1 MGFIPS
7 SPPSDPSLPSI
18 AERSRWRRAVPVLVA
33 GLVLWVS
40 LAVTWGMHQQ
50 LAAGQE
56 RTVSRQIEQ
65 LSRFLAEDLIT
76 NFATLIDSQQRMAS
90 RLAEFDRADQTLW
103 HFDSSRYLMDFPFM
117 HSLAVTDAE
126 LRVTAI
132 AGEPLP
138 GLVIGEP
145 LPVRAAADGWFA
157 SRSDSAGLLVRSP
170 ISLNDGRSLLHSLEK
185 IDRSNDPSGV
195 LVATYVIPDALD
207 ALMSPVF
214 RDALVIRVI
223 AGERVVYP
231 HPLESFEPAGSPA
244 RWNSFN
250 LDLDGDGSAFRFE
263 VGLTAL
269 GHQQLHSRLPIAALY
284 GGAAMSLL
292 LAVISFLGLQA
303 GQQARQLARIN
314 RALKRAVVDQES
326 SRQELA
332 HLATHD
338 PLTDLPNRQGAKE
351 CLARMLVETRR
362 SGEVFAVMFLDLDQF
377 KDINDSLG
385 HQIGDRL
392 LQAIAPRLAGLLR
405 PEDFLGRHGGDE
417 FLLAARRGCRDDIES
432 LASDLLASME
442 RGFSVSDNRFF
453 ISASIGI
460 AFYPDSGETVDELIQ
475 NADTALFK
483 AKHAGR
489 NQYAVFTREMFG
501 HARHRLHLSR
511 DMRQG
516 LERGDFYVAY
526 QPIVSATDHRL
537 CGVEALC
544 RWKHEK
550 GYMVPP
556 QEFVR
561 IAEDTGLI
569 GRLGQFVMEQ
579 ALADLA
585 SWQTISQEAPWLS
598 VNVSG
603 VQVRE
608 SGFAE
613 SLSVLLHRH
622 RIEPARLHLEITEEI
637 LIENLARNRTLLED
651 MDAIGM
657 RIVVD
662 DFGVGYSSLAYLKNF
677 PVSIVKIDRSFIADL
692 AHDPE
697 DQAITRTICSLSA
710 DLGMETI
717 AEGVESEEQLAM
729 LRQYE
734 CRYIQGFLFSQPVS
748 AEQIATLLRDGLPWS
763 TPAA

>member
-1 MGFIPS
+1 M
-7 SPPSDPSLPSI
+7 
-18 AERSRWRRAVPVLVA
+18 VA
-33 GLVLWVS
+33 GLVLVVS
-40 LAVTWGMHQQ
+40 LAVTWGVHQQ
-50 LAAGQE
+50 LLAGQE

-65 LSRFLAEDLIT
+65 LSRFLADDMT
-76 NFATLIDSQQRMAS
+76 ANFATLIDSQQRLAA
-90 RLAEFDRADQTLW
+90 RLAEFDREDQSQWL
-103 HFDSSRYLMDFPFM
+103 FDSARYLRDFPFM
-117 HSLAVTDAE
+117 HSLARTDAE
-126 LRVTAI
+126 LRVSAI
-132 AGEPLP
+132 AGHHLP
-138 GLVIGEP
+138 SLVIGEP
-145 LPVRAAADGWFA
+145 LPVASEAADWYTA
-157 SRSDSAGLLVRSP
+157 RSGADSLLIKSP
-170 ISLNDGRSLLHSLEK
+170 ITLNDGRFLLHSLDK
-185 IDRSNDPSGV
+185 IVSDGDPQGV
-195 LVATYVIPDALD
+195 LIATYVIPDALD
-207 ALMSPVF
+207 VLMSRVF
-214 RDALVIRVI
+214 RDALVVRVT
-223 AGERVVYP
+223 AREQVVYP
-231 HPLESFEPAGSPA
+231 HPPVPFQPAGSPPRSNA
-244 RWNSFN
+244 FN

-263 VGLTAL
+263 VGLTAMS
-269 GHQQLHSRLPIAALY
+269 HQQLQSRLPNAALY
-284 GGAAMSLL
+284 GGAALSLL
-292 LAVISFLGLQA
+292 LAVTSLLGLQA
-303 GQQARQLARIN
+303 GQQARQMARVN
-314 RALKRAVVDQES
+314 RALNRAVSEQER

-351 CLARMLVETRR
+351 RLAAILGETRR

-405 PEDFLGRHGGDE
+405 PDDFLGRHGGDE
-417 FLLAARRGCRDDIES
+417 FLLAARRLHRDEIEA
-432 LASDLLASME
+432 LAADLLAGME
-442 RGFSVSDNRFF
+442 RGFTVGDNRFF

-460 AFYPDSGETVDELIQ
+460 AFYPDSGENVDELIQ

-526 QPIVSATDHRL
+526 QPIVSARDHRL

-579 ALADLA
+579 ALVDLA
-585 SWQTISQEAPWLS
+585 GWQTISAEAPWLS

-613 SLSVLLHRH
+613 YLSVLLHRH
-622 RIEPARLHLEITEEI
+622 RIEPSLLHLEITEEI

-651 MDAIGM
+651 LDAIGM

-677 PVSIVKIDRSFIADL
+677 PVSIVKIDRSFVADL

-717 AEGVESEEQLAM
+717 AEGVESAEQLAM
-729 LRQYE
+729 LKQYN
-734 CRYIQGFLFSQPVS
+734 CSYVQGFLFSEPVS
-748 AEQIATLLRDGLPWS
+748 AEAVAALLEKGVPWS

>member
-1 MGFIPS
+1 
-7 SPPSDPSLPSI
+7 
-18 AERSRWRRAVPVLVA
+18 VLVA
-33 GLVLWVS
+33 GSVLTWLV
-40 LAVTWGMHQQ
+40 HQQ
-50 LAAGQE
+50 VLGAHE
-56 RTVSRQIEQ
+56 RSVARQVEQ
-65 LSRFLAEDLIT
+65 LSQFLADDLAT
-76 NFATLIDSQQRMAS
+76 GFATLVASQQR
-90 RLAEFDRADQTLW
+90 LAARVATFDRQDQSLW
-103 HFDSSRYLMDFPFM
+103 RFDTARYLADFPFIY
-117 HSLAVTDAE
+117 SLAITDDDFRVLSIEGRQPPDVVADE
-126 LRVTAI
+126 RLDFGPALR
-132 AGEPLP
+132 
-138 GLVIGEP
+138 
-145 LPVRAAADGWFA
+145 GWFEG
-157 SRSDSAGLLVRSP
+157 DSGSFGLLVKSAT
-170 ISLNDGRSLLHSLEK
+170 SLSDGRHLLHSLEK
-185 IDRSNDPSGV
+185 IADDEAAQGV
-195 LVATYVIPDALD
+195 LIATYVIPDALD
-207 ALMSPVF
+207 ALLSGVF
-214 RDALVIRVI
+214 RDVLAIRVT
-223 AGERVVYP
+223 AGEQVVYP
-231 HPLESFEPAGSPA
+231 HPPVSFESSELYRP
-244 RWNSFN
+244 NVFEV
-250 LDLDGDGSAFRFE
+250 DLDGDGSSFRFE

-269 GHQQLHSRLPIAALY
+269 GEQQLGSRLPMAALY
-284 GGAAMSLL
+284 GGAAVSLL
-292 LAVISFLGLQA
+292 LAVISLLGLQA
-303 GQQARQLARIN
+303 GQQARRMAKVN
-314 RALKRAVVDQES
+314 RALNRAVTDQER

-351 CLARMLVETRR
+351 RLATMLGETRR

-405 PEDFLGRHGGDE
+405 PDDFLGRHGGDE
-417 FLLAARRGCRDDIES
+417 FLLAARRGRRDEVEA
-432 LASDLLASME
+432 LAADLLAGME
-442 RGFSVSDNRFF
+442 RGFTVGDNRFF

-460 AFYPDSGETVDELIQ
+460 AFYPDSGESVDELIQ

-516 LERGDFYVAY
+516 LERGDFFVAY
-526 QPIVSATDHRL
+526 QPIVRAGDHRL

-556 QEFVR
+556 QEFIR

-579 ALADLA
+579 ALIDLA
-585 SWQTISQEAPWLS
+585 DWQAISPQAPWLS

-613 SLSVLLHRH
+613 FLSVLLHRH
-622 RIEPARLHLEITEEI
+622 RVDPQRLHLEITEEI
-637 LIENLARNRTLLED
+637 LIENLARNRALLED
-651 MDAIGM
+651 LDAIGM

-677 PVSIVKIDRSFIADL
+677 PVSIVKIDRSFVADL
-692 AHDPE
+692 AQDAE

-717 AEGVESEEQLAM
+717 AEGVESIEQLAM
-729 LRQYE
+729 LKQFNCSYV
-734 CRYIQGFLFSQPVS
+734 QGFLFSQPVS
-748 AEQIATLLRDGLPWS
+748 AEAIGALLREGVPWS
-763 TPAA
+763 TPTV

>member
-1 MGFIPS
+1 MGAAHS
-7 SPPSDPSLPSI
+7 SSGSEPGQPARVERPRWMRVMPI
-18 AERSRWRRAVPVLVA
+18 AVA
-33 GLVLWVS
+33 SLVLLLG
-40 LAVTWGMHQQ
+40 LAASGLIHQQ
-50 LAAGQE
+50 LLAAE
-56 RTVSRQIEQ
+56 ARAINRHIEQ
-65 LSRFLAEDLIT
+65 ISRLLAEDLAT
-76 NFATLIDSQQRMAS
+76 NFATLVDSQQRLAA
-90 RLAEFDRADQTLW
+90 RLGAFDRDEASLW
-103 HFDSSRYLMDFPFM
+103 VFDSARYLSDFPFL
-117 HSLAVTDAE
+117 HSLALTDTELQVSDIAGQALPGMVIDAE
-126 LRVTAI
+126 LPI
-132 AGEPLP
+132 GPLVRQWFDNSP
-138 GLVIGEP
+138 GT
-145 LPVRAAADGWFA
+145 
-157 SRSDSAGLLVRSP
+157 DSLLVKSP
-170 ISLNDGRSLLHSLEK
+170 VSLNDGRHLLHSLNR
-185 IDRSNDPSGV
+185 IGSDGQPQRV

-207 ALMSPVF
+207 ALISSLF
-214 RDALVIRVI
+214 RDILTIQVSAQGQAL
-223 AGERVVYP
+223 YP
-231 HPLESFEPAGSPA
+231 HPRASLEAAALPAPTTVFEV
-244 RWNSFN
+244 
-250 LDLDGDGSAFRFE
+250 DLDGDGSGFQFE
-263 VGLTAL
+263 VGLTPESL
-269 GHQQLHSRLPIAALY
+269 QQMQSRLPIAVLY
-284 GGAAMSLL
+284 GGAAASLL
-292 LAVISFLGLQA
+292 LAVISLLGLQA
-303 GQQARQLARIN
+303 GQQARQMARVN
-314 RALKRAVVDQES
+314 RALNRAMSEQEQA
-326 SRQELA
+326 RQALA

-351 CLARMLVETRR
+351 RLGQLLAETRR

-417 FLLAARRGCRDDIES
+417 FLLAARRGRREAIES
-432 LASDLLASME
+432 LAADLLAGME
-442 RGFSVSDNRFF
+442 RGFTVGDNRFF

-460 AFYPDSGETVDELIQ
+460 AFYPDSGENVDELIQ

-516 LERGDFYVAY
+516 LERGDFHVAY
-526 QPIVSATDHRL
+526 QPIVSATDYRL

-585 SWQTISQEAPWLS
+585 GWQTIGAQTPWLS

-622 RIEPARLHLEITEEI
+622 RIDPERLHLEITEEI
-637 LIENLARNRTLLED
+637 LIENLARNRALLAD
-651 MDAIGM
+651 LDAIGM

-677 PVSIVKIDRSFIADL
+677 PVSIVKIDRSFVSDL
-692 AHDPE
+692 ARDAE
-697 DQAITRTICSLSA
+697 DQAITRAICSLSA

-717 AEGVESEEQLAM
+717 AEGVESAEQLAL
-729 LRQYE
+729 LRHYG
-734 CRYIQGFLFSQPVS
+734 CRYVQGFLFSRPVS
-748 AEQIATLLRDGLPWS
+748 AEEITAWLRQGVPWS

>member
-1 MGFIPS
+1 M
-7 SPPSDPSLPSI
+7 
-18 AERSRWRRAVPVLVA
+18 LVA
-33 GLVLWVS
+33 GLVLLAS
-40 LAVTWGMHQQ
+40 LAATWGVHQQ
-50 LAAGQE
+50 LLAGQE
-56 RTVSRQIEQ
+56 RTVSRQLEQ
-65 LSRFLAEDLIT
+65 LSRFLAEDLAT
-76 NFATLIDSQQRMAS
+76 SFAALVDSQRRFAA
-90 RLAEFDRADQTLW
+90 RLAEFDQDDQALW
-103 HFDSSRYLMDFPFM
+103 PFDSARYLVDFPFL
-117 HSLAVTDAE
+117 HSLAIADAQMQ
-126 LRVTAI
+126 VTAV
-132 AGEPLP
+132 AGHQLP

-145 LPVRAAADGWFA
+145 LPVASAAADWFA
-157 SRSDSAGLLVRSP
+157 SPGDADSLLIKSP
-170 ISLNDGRSLLHSLEK
+170 VALNDGRFLLHSLEK
-185 IDRSNDPSGV
+185 ITSGSQSQGV
-195 LVATYVIPDALD
+195 LVASYVIPDTLD
-207 ALMSPVF
+207 ALMSRVF
-214 RDALVIRVI
+214 RDALVVRVT
-223 AGERVVYP
+223 AREQVVYP
-231 HPLESFEPAGSPA
+231 HPPVPFQPAGDPP
-244 RWNSFN
+244 RWNTFN

-263 VGLTAL
+263 VGLTTM
-269 GHQQLHSRLPIAALY
+269 GYEQLRSRLPNAALY

-303 GQQARQLARIN
+303 GQQARQMARVN
-314 RALKRAVVDQES
+314 RALNRAVTEQER
-326 SRQELA
+326 SRLELA

-351 CLARMLVETRR
+351 RLAAMLGETRR
-362 SGEVFAVMFLDLDQF
+362 SGETFAVMFLDLDQF

-405 PEDFLGRHGGDE
+405 PEDFIGRHGGDE
-417 FLLAARRGCRDDIES
+417 FLLAARRSEREAIEA
-432 LASDLLASME
+432 LAGDLLAGME
-442 RGFSVSDNRFF
+442 RGFTVGDNRFF

-460 AFYPDSGETVDELIQ
+460 AFYPDSGESVDELIQ

-489 NQYAVFTREMFG
+489 NQFAVFTREMFG

-516 LERGDFYVAY
+516 LERGDFHVAY
-526 QPIVSATDHRL
+526 QPIVSASDHRL

-569 GRLGQFVMEQ
+569 GRLGQFVMER
-579 ALADLA
+579 ALEDLA
-585 SWQTISQEAPWLS
+585 VWQAISADAPWLS

-613 SLSVLLHRH
+613 YLSVLLHRH
-622 RIEPARLHLEITEEI
+622 RIEPERLHLEITEEI
-637 LIENLARNRTLLED
+637 LIENLARNRALLED
-651 MDAIGM
+651 LDAIGM

-677 PVSIVKIDRSFIADL
+677 PVSIVKIDRSFVADL

-717 AEGVESEEQLAM
+717 AEGVESAEQLAM
-729 LRQYE
+729 LKQYN
-734 CRYIQGFLFSQPVS
+734 CSYVQGFLFSQPVS
-748 AEQIATLLRDGLPWS
+748 AEEIAVLLREGLPWS
-763 TPAA
+763 TPAS